1 MLGKE
6 ADVNAMSEVKPPPPR
21 RILPPIYFAAAVGTM
36 VALHF
41 LLPVMKFGRPVF
53 TASGVALILAGV
65 AIAGWAR
72 GLFRRAGTTVKP
84 FQESSALVTAGPYR
98 FTRNPMYVGMV
109 SALLGL
115 GLWLASVL
123 PFLVVPIFATWIERR
138 FIRREEADLERKFGA
153 AYGEYKDRV
162 RRWI

>member
-1 MLGKE
+1 M
-6 ADVNAMSEVKPPPPR
+6 NAVTGPTPPQPR
-21 RILPPIYFAAAVGTM
+21 RILPPIYFAAAVGAM
-36 VALHF
+36 IALHF
-41 LLPVMKFGRPVF
+41 LFPVMKFGQAAF
-53 TASGVALILAGV
+53 TAAGIALILAGV
-65 AIAGWAR
+65 AIATWAR

-109 SALLGL
+109 TGLLGV
-115 GLWLASVL
+115 GLWLGSLL

-138 FIRREEADLERKFGA
+138 FIRYEEAGLERKFGA
-153 AYGEYKDRV
+153 AYRDYTGRV